1 MLFITTLSCVLCCHL
16 VFEKDSTGV
25 EMSAN
30 YIVCICYFIIN
41 IFRRNTYEM
50 PLKWDNYEEKLSDLL
65 HIEEKQMEVDIRRYD
80 LEGAIMNQDGKFLR
94 LKVSHFLN
102 NFFFRTTCSI
112 ITYLVDLDFY
122 EI

>member
-1 MLFITTLSCVLCCHL
+1 
-16 VFEKDSTGV
+16 
-25 EMSAN
+25 
-30 YIVCICYFIIN
+30 
-41 IFRRNTYEM
+41 M
-50 PLKWDNYEEKLSDLL
+50 PLKWDNYVEKLSDLL